1 VGYPLKTILGW
12 RYQPPSL
19 FFNGGLMEK
28 FLHILWFTF
37 VYTPIVYVNGL
48 GFILLANEKI
58 LGGTYHVK
66 SFKKTKREIDKEKF
80 AKFMKR
86 VCK

>member
-1 VGYPLKTILGW
+1 VSAYFLL
-12 RYQPPSL
+12 
-19 FFNGGLMEK
+19 GGLMEK